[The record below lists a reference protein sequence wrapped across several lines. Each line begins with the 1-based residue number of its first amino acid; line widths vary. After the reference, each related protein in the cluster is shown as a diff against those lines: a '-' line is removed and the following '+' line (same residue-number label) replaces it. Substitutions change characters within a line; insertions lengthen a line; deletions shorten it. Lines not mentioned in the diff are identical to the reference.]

1 MVFFLLNLA
10 SKNLDAIT
18 LVCNTS
24 IKPKLFMPLWSTES
38 KSRQE
43 TSVNLPKAEMTF
55 PSVTRDLL
63 MLPPSFSRTPVA
75 PVASARSLP
84 ARSTKWIL
92 LTVSEGIS
100 ESNFAYGE
108 IKMQN
113 GRGIK
118 NANIYITL

>member
-1 MVFFLLNLA
+1 MGKAKTIIKGFFSFLNLA
-10 SKNLDAIT
+10 SKNLEAIT
-18 LVCNTS
+18 LVCNTN
-24 IKPKLFMPLWSTES
+24 IKPKLFMPLCSMENER
-38 KSRQE
+38 RQE

-92 LTVSEGIS
+92 LTVSDGIS
-100 ESNFAYGE
+100 ESNLAYGK
-108 IKMQN
+108 I
-113 GRGIK
+113 
-118 NANIYITL
+118 